1 MWMIPL
7 PWNILLHVSLIIPG
21 DMSVMVFIFS
31 FIIDKYHEVC
41 RHMYAQQRLFMLMKT
56 EAYWNLF

>member
-7 PWNILLHVSLIIPG
+7 PWNILLSLIIPG

-31 FIIDKYHEVC
+31 FIIDKYHEVHVC
-41 RHMYAQQRLFMLMKT
+41 KHMYAAQQRLFM
-56 EAYWNLF
+56 